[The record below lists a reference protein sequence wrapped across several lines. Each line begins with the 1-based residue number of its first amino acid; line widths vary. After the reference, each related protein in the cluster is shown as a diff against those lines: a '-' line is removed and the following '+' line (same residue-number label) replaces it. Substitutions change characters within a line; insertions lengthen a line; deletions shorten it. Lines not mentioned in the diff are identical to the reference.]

1 MAGAALGA
9 GAARGFNCPSCGA
22 GVALRGLAWTQTV
35 ACESCGA
42 VVDARDPNLRI
53 LQEAQARMTVRPL
66 IPLGSRGEWRGAPY
80 EVIGFQQRTITADGV
95 AYSWRE
101 YLLFNPYRGFRY
113 LTEYDGHWND
123 VVPLAALPETGRG
136 RGGRMARHDGVAY
149 RHFQTASAH
158 TTFVLGEFPWEVR
171 VGDVARVQDYVAP
184 PRLLSA
190 ESTDDET
197 TWSLGTYAD
206 GQAIWRAFGLPG
218 APPAPRG
225 IYANQPSPHAGAG
238 AWWRTFG
245 VLAAA
250 LLLAFFFRLATARN
264 ERAFEGRFAFGQP
277 RVQPRGAARPP
288 TRGAAGET
296 PFGAATAA
304 RGGTARGDTAAQGFV
319 TAPFELR
326 GNTSNVVVETE
337 ADVDGEWL
345 FLDYA
350 LVNEATGEARRFAR
364 EVSYYSGVDG
374 GERWSEGSRRDHTT
388 LGRVPPGRYV
398 LRVEPAGEPRAGR
411 AIAYTVRVRRDVPSL
426 AYYLAALVLLAA
438 PPVFGSLQAASFET
452 RRWAESD
459 QSSGSD
465 DE

>member
-22 GVALRGLAWTQTV
+22 AVALRGLAWTRTV

-42 VVDARDPNLRI
+42 VIDARDPNLRV

-136 RGGRMARHDGVAY
+136 AGARAARHDGVAY

-158 TTFVLGEFPWEVR
+158 TTFVIGEFPWEVR

-197 TWSLGTYAD
+197 TWSLGTYVD

-238 AWWRTFG
+238 AWWRAFG
-245 VLAAA
+245 LLAGA
-250 LLLAFFFRLATARN
+250 LMLAFFFRLATARD
-264 ERAFEGRFAFGQP
+264 ERVLEQRYTF
-277 RVQPRGAARPP
+277 
-288 TRGAAGET
+288 GAAGAT
-296 PFGAATAA
+296 PFAAATA
-304 RGGTARGDTAAQGFV
+304 RARGDTAAQGFV

-326 GNTSNVVVETE
+326 GATSNVVVETE

-345 FLDYA
+345 FVDYA

-374 GERWSEGSRRDHTT
+374 GERWSEGSKRDHTT
-388 LGRVPPGRYV
+388 IGRVPPGRYV
-398 LRVEPAGEPRAGR
+398 LRVEPSGEPRAGR
-411 AIAYTVRVRRDVPSL
+411 AIAYTVRVRRDVPSI
-426 AYYLAALVLLAA
+426 AYYLVALVLLAA

>member
-1 MAGAALGA
+1 MAGPALTPPRNV
-9 GAARGFNCPSCGA
+9 RGLNCPSCGA
-22 GVALRGLAWTQTV
+22 AIALHGMAWTQTI
-35 ACESCGA
+35 ACASCAA
-42 VVDARDPNLRI
+42 VLDAKDPNLRV
-53 LQEAQARMTVRPL
+53 LSRFESKLKVRPL
-66 IPLGSRGEWRGAPY
+66 IPLGSRGEWKGAPY
-80 EVIGFQQRTITADGV
+80 QVIGFQQRTIDVEGV
-95 AYSWRE
+95 RYSWRE

-123 VVPLAALPETGRG
+123 VVPLAALPETSRG
-136 RGGRMARHDGVAY
+136 ARTARHDGVAY

-197 TWSLGTYAD
+197 TWSLGTYVD
-206 GQAIWRAFGLPG
+206 GQAVWRAFAVPG

-225 IYANQPSPHAGAG
+225 IYANQPSPHSGAG
-238 AWWRTFG
+238 AWWRAFG
-245 VLAAA
+245 
-250 LLLAFFFRLATARN
+250 LLAGALMLAFLFRLATARN
-264 ERAFEGRFAFGQP
+264 ERVVEQRSTFGAAGATPFAAATA
-277 RVQPRGAARPP
+277 RARGAAR
-288 TRGAAGET
+288 A
-296 PFGAATAA
+296 
-304 RGGTARGDTAAQGFV
+304 DSAAQGFV

-326 GNTSNVVVETE
+326 GATSNVVVETE

-426 AYYLAALVLLAA
+426 AYYLVALVLLAA